1 MKGENLKIIRTILE
15 HPKRRGLPFKIALD
29 EAITEVQYQVSQDVL
44 SMLANIA
51 ISGNITQ
58 AKRKV
63 KEYEE
68 KYRID

>member
-1 MKGENLKIIRTILE
+1 MKGDNLKIIRTILE

-44 SMLANIA
+44 SMLANINV
-51 ISGNITQ
+51 STNITQ
-58 AKRKV
+58 VRKNI
-63 KEYEE
+63 KDYEE